1 MLLIWIIGV
10 LNAITFRNGFLLLFV
25 GFYFCLYM
33 LRELLKLALLLW
45 SLDNVLLFDLNCSL
59 LDYYRLNLLCYSR
72 LFLWFDIL
80 SLYSYGLQILEL
92 ILLIRRSLKMI
103 VICFNASID
112 HYSLVSWNSDYFL
125 KLRWQLWLSF
135 LLMESMIKDTRDRKS
150 RSFGSIMVDIYTS

>member
-1 MLLIWIIGV
+1 MLLICIIGV

-25 GFYFCLYM
+25 GFDFCLYM
-33 LRELLKLALLLW
+33 LRELWLALLLW
-45 SLDNVLLFDLNCSL
+45 SLDNVFLFELNSSL
-59 LDYYRLNLLCYSR
+59 LDYYLLNLLCYSR

-80 SLYSYGLQILEL
+80 SLYSFGLQILEL
-92 ILLIRRSLKMI
+92 RLLIRRSLKMI